1 MQKIIF
7 FTPVVETGK
16 LATIISDK
24 SVNDLKK
31 EGIIPNNSLTLIKN
45 FDESNVDL
53 QYSLYYIEYFT
64 FNNNN
69 VPTDI
74 VFNKQLFEVYVLNCF
89 REERKHTLAILDALQ
104 TRALL
109 LNKPELVAEIEED
122 KITLRNIPNTI
133 DWSNKLT
140 VKDFY
145 SNMPFETTIDY
156 AAKYEEKLK

>member
-7 FTPVVETGK
+7 YTPVVETGK
-16 LATIISDK
+16 LATIISEKTVD
-24 SVNDLKK
+24 VLK
-31 EGIIPNNSLTLIKN
+31 EEEVIPKDSLTLTKD
-45 FDESNVDL
+45 FDEIDIDL
-53 QYSLYYIEYFT
+53 RYSIYHVEYFT
-64 FNNNN
+64 FNNN

-89 REERKHTLAILDALQ
+89 REERSRVFGVLDSLQ

-109 LNKPELVAEIEED
+109 LNKPELVAEIEND
-122 KITLRNIPNTI
+122 KIILRNIPNTI

-140 VKDFY
+140 IKDFY